1 MSQTPNK
8 FNYSVP
14 VSEQNKSV
22 MAWQAQ
28 VDIPTYAPGE
38 PDKYPVFFE
47 KRVYQGSNGKVYP
60 IPFIDSISDEKHLQT
75 YQGVWLEND
84 CVRLLLLP
92 EIGGRI
98 HLAQD
103 KNNGDFDFFYKQEV
117 IKPALVGLAGPWVSG
132 GVEFN
137 WPQHHRPST
146 YCPTDVIIEDD
157 EDGGR
162 TVWMSEHDPMNR
174 LKGMVGIC
182 LKPGRSNVYAKARLY
197 NRTPY
202 TQTFLWWANV
212 AVEVHDDYQS
222 FFPTDVTCVADHA
235 VRATSSFPL
244 ATGKYYGVDYGDNEQ
259 GSTDISWYKNIPVPT
274 SYMVTKT
281 DFDFFGGFDHKA
293 NGGFVHV
300 ANRYIAP
307 GKKQWT
313 WGNHEFGRR
322 WDSQLTDEGG
332 PYIELMAGVYTDNQP
347 DFTYLQ
353 PYETKHFVQ
362 TWWPIQAIGTA
373 VNANDDFAL
382 ALRKEFDAVFVGIAA
397 ATTFKHLTVSV
408 YHAENLLLTRT
419 IDLSPATPFVE
430 RFKLSDDCA
439 FENLTLSIQNDL
451 GECLIKYTVVDREA
465 VTTNITVATE
475 PPLPSEIATNEELYL
490 TGEHLAQYR
499 HPTRYPELYWK
510 EALQRDYNDIRC
522 NTGMGEL
529 ALHRGEFAQAEDYL
543 RTAIKTLTS
552 RHPNPVDGK
561 PHYLLGLTLKL
572 QGRFEDAYAALYKS
586 TWSYAQ
592 RSVGYTAL
600 AEIDAINQNWGVML
614 KHATYAVESHG
625 LNSRA
630 TVLAAFAAR
639 KLEKF
644 DQAKSLLDALL
655 VRDPLDYFAN
665 CEYAALL
672 LDMQKETEAGV
683 SFQAFVNAS
692 RADVQTRLDIGFD
705 YLDMGAYAEAKRI
718 MLLGDA
724 PRYPIAHYLLAMLEH
739 CLGHQAESN
748 AWLDSGARASTDYCF
763 PSRIDEQRLLEW
775 VVVQRPQDSN
785 AHYYLGNYLYDKKR
799 HNQAIYHWKQAVE
812 LNPNFSLAWRN
823 LGIGLFNVEG
833 DVVSS
838 LRAYDT
844 AFNIDKNNGRLLF
857 ELDQLA
863 KKAAIPLELRLARLE
878 EHRHLVDKRDD
889 LTVEIATLYN
899 QTGQPEKAAA
909 IIKGRNFHPW
919 EGGEGKV
926 LAQHEECNRRLGY
939 QALANNEP
947 VDARNYF
954 NLALGSPDNLG
965 EARHLL
971 AADAHL
977 HYELGRSYFD
987 MGETERAQEHWKKAI
1002 ATSGDFSSMAV
1013 CEYSPIDL
1021 YRALSL
1027 SALGRFDE
1035 QKELLNNLRE
1045 FGNQK
1050 LSTVA
1055 KIDYF
1060 ATSLPNLLVFEDDI
1074 QKRQRAEGYYLIGLS
1089 YLGEDNLRVGKEHLQ
1104 KVIEIDPAHS
1114 GALFHL
1120 AIFK

>member
-1 MSQTPNK
+1 MSQTLFKFGHAVPN
-8 FNYSVP
+8 
-14 VSEQNKSV
+14 SEQSKPV
-22 MAWQAQ
+22 MAWQAE
-28 VDIPTYAPGE
+28 VTIPTYSPGE

-60 IPFIDSISDEKHLQT
+60 IAFIDSIADEPQLKT
-75 YQGVWLEND
+75 YHGVWLEND

-103 KNNGDFDFFYKQEV
+103 KHNGDFDFFYRQDV

-162 TVWMSEHDPMNR
+162 TVWMGEHDPMNR

-182 LKPGRSNVYAKARLY
+182 LKPGRSNIYAKARVF
-197 NRTPY
+197 NRTPF

-244 ATGKYYGVDYGDNEQ
+244 ATGHYYGVDYGDNDQ
-259 GSTDISWYKNIPVPT
+259 GATDISWYKNIPVPT

-313 WGNHEFGRR
+313 WGNHEFGHS
-322 WDSQLTDEGG
+322 WDRQLTDKGG

-362 TWWPIQAIGTA
+362 TWWPIQSIGTA
-373 VNANDDFAL
+373 VNASDDLAL
-382 ALRKEFDAVFVGIAA
+382 ALRAESGSIFMGVVA
-397 ATTFKHLTVSV
+397 ATAFNQLTI
-408 YHAENLLLTRT
+408 LLHHQDKL
-419 IDLSPATPFVE
+419 ILSREVDVAPALPFVE
-430 RFKLSDDCA
+430 KIKLESIYA
-439 FENLTLSIQNDL
+439 FENLTLSVVSHS
-451 GECLIKYTVVDREA
+451 GELLISYSVVDRESVA
-465 VTTNITVATE
+465 NTIAVATE
-475 PPLPSEIATNEELYL
+475 PPLPADIPTIEELYL
-490 TGEHLAQYR
+490 TGEHLFQYR
-499 HPTRYPELYWK
+499 HPTRYPEIYWK
-510 EALQRDYNDIRC
+510 EALKRDYNDIRC

-543 RTAIKTLTS
+543 RTAVKKLTS
-552 RHPNPVDGK
+552 RHPNPIDGK
-561 PHYLLGLTLKL
+561 PHFLLGLTLKL

-586 TWSYAQ
+586 TWNYAQ
-592 RSVGYTAL
+592 RSVGYTAI
-600 AEIDAINQNWGVML
+600 AEIDAINGNWPLMHR
-614 KHATYAVESHG
+614 HAIHALESHG

-630 TVLAAFAAR
+630 SVLAAYALR

-644 DQAKSLLDALL
+644 SEAKLLLDKLFE
-655 VRDPLDYFAN
+655 RDSLDYFAN
-665 CEYAALL
+665 CEYAALQDAMNNL
-672 LDMQKETEAGV
+672 AEANAAYETFLR
-683 SFQAFVNAS
+683 SS
-692 RADVQTRLDIGFD
+692 RSDIQTRLDVCFD
-705 YLDMGAYAEAKRI
+705 YIAIGAYAEARHI
-718 MLLGDA
+718 MLLNGN
-724 PRYPIAHYLLAMLEH
+724 PEYPIGHYLLAMVEH
-739 CLGHQAESN
+739 CLGNSAEASH
-748 AWLDSGARASTDYCF
+748 WLASGASASTDYCF

-775 VVVQRPQDSN
+775 VVVQRPDDSN

-799 HNQAIYHWKQAVE
+799 HNQAIFHWKRAVN
-812 LNPNFSLAWRN
+812 LNPSFSLAWRN
-823 LGIGLFNVEG
+823 LGIGLFNIEG
-833 DVVSS
+833 EVVASQQ
-838 LRAYDT
+838 AYEE
-844 AFNIDKNNGRLLF
+844 AFKFDSNNGRLLF

-863 KKAAIPLELRLARLE
+863 KKAAVPLPERLQRLE
-878 EHRHLVDKRDD
+878 KYRHLVNKRDD
-889 LTVEIATLYN
+889 LAVEIATLYN
-899 QTGQPEKAAA
+899 QTSQPEKAVLV
-909 IIKGRNFHPW
+909 ITSRNFHPW

-939 QALANNEP
+939 NALKNNHAA
-947 VDARNYF
+947 DALCYF
-954 NLALGSPDNLG
+954 NLALESPRNLG

-971 AADAHL
+971 AADAHI
-977 HYELGRSYFD
+977 HYELGQCYFAQ
-987 MGETERAQEHWKKAI
+987 GEKIKARQHWARAI

-1021 YRALSL
+1021 YRALSYG
-1027 SALGRFDE
+1027 ALGRREE
-1035 QKELLNNLRE
+1035 QLDLLKNLRD
-1045 FGNQK
+1045 FGNKK
-1050 LSTVA
+1050 LSTTA

-1074 QKRQRAEGYYLIGLS
+1074 QKRQQAEGYYLIALS
-1089 YLGEDNLRVGKEHLQ
+1089 YLGEGNINTGKEYLHN
-1104 KVIEIDPAHS
+1104 VIEIDPAHS

-1120 AIFK
+1120 DIF